1 MKEMMILTTFL
12 GTINSNINPETTT
25 MTIAPVDITNMNIYE
40 IQEAVDDGYLTY
52 EQIMQIYLERIEE
65 YNDDNNAVLYV
76 NKDALKQAKKADEVY
91 QKEGRSSML
100 FGLPILVKDNIDVK
114 GMPTTAGTKA
124 LSDNYPKENAP
135 AVQNII
141 DSGGIIIGKANM
153 SEFALS
159 AYNSYSSYGDVKNA
173 YNLNYSSYGSSGGT
187 AVGIAS
193 NFAVAGLGTDTGG
206 SVRLPSA
213 ANNLVGLRPT
223 FGSVSG
229 DGVIKLDKT
238 RDIIGPITKYVEDNA
253 ILMDIISKNKT
264 NFEKALNKRETLKG
278 VKIGVATQFMNL
290 SSKTTGIATSTIDYD
305 IYQKMQNA
313 ITNFKNLGA
322 EIIYINDFYD
332 GYYSFN
338 DTSFCYDF
346 NQYLKGTSGSI
357 RTYQQLKSSKKFVS
371 DMSWVNMNWCNKD
384 YVESSEYQNTLT
396 ARNNHTANLKK
407 KFDNYNVD
415 IVIYPTIRSKLST
428 VSVSK
433 TKSTKTAAYTIT
445 ASGFPSMNI
454 QIGAIN
460 GLYYGMEMVTTPNNE
475 ADLYSIGYLYQN
487 KTNYYNTP
495 SISKNLYSISKE
507 LKEIK
512 TYYEQENKANEFKQL
527 DNITEQYLQ
536 NYSASNESHLTES
549 FILSLYTLI
558 NKNNKA

>member
-1 MKEMMILTTFL
+1 
-12 GTINSNINPETTT
+12 
-25 MTIAPVDITNMNIYE
+25 
-40 IQEAVDDGYLTY
+40 
-52 EQIMQIYLERIEE
+52 
-65 YNDDNNAVLYV
+65 
-76 NKDALKQAKKADEVY
+76 
-91 QKEGRSSML
+91 
-100 FGLPILVKDNIDVK
+100 
-114 GMPTTAGTKA
+114 MPTTAGTKA

-223 FGSVSG
+223 YGSVSG

-253 ILMDIISKNKT
+253 ILMDIISKDKT

-346 NQYLKGTSGSI
+346 NQYLK
-357 RTYQQLKSSKKFVS
+357 
-371 DMSWVNMNWCNKD
+371 
-384 YVESSEYQNTLT
+384 
-396 ARNNHTANLKK
+396 
-407 KFDNYNVD
+407 DN
-415 IVIYPTIRSKLST
+415 R
-428 VSVSK
+428 
-433 TKSTKTAAYTIT
+433 
-445 ASGFPSMNI
+445 
-454 QIGAIN
+454 
-460 GLYYGMEMVTTPNNE
+460 
-475 ADLYSIGYLYQN
+475 
-487 KTNYYNTP
+487 
-495 SISKNLYSISKE
+495 
-507 LKEIK
+507 
-512 TYYEQENKANEFKQL
+512 
-527 DNITEQYLQ
+527 
-536 NYSASNESHLTES
+536 
-549 FILSLYTLI
+549 
-558 NKNNKA
+558 